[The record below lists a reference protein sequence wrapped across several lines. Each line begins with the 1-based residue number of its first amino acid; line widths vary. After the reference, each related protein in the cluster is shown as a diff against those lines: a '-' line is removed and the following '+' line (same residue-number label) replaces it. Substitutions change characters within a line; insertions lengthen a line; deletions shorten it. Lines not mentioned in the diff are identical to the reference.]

1 MAVGSKPRWWRRQ
14 RRVKITAR
22 LAATEC
28 TESKK
33 FKEKLLGG
41 ASTVF
46 PGHKRAQC
54 RDPTRCWNGHIATGC
69 PQGQAPKRG
78 RLQPPHSSSLR
89 RTAARAY
96 SPHHL
101 PNHFPELPH
110 STPVSRSGAWE
121 GATTERF
128 HSSVPFWC
136 LGGRNHGEI
145 LGQCF
150 RRPFQECC
158 AGSWSARKIH
168 RVRGNAVNYP
178 GNPRQW
184 LSRLLTPRTRWSSGR
199 SCS

>member
-1 MAVGSKPRWWRRQ
+1 MPDSVEQPCNGDRCTARAVGSKPRWWRRQ
-14 RRVKITAR
+14 RRVKSTAR
-22 LAATEC
+22 LAATES

-41 ASTVF
+41 ASTVL

-121 GATTERF
+121 GATTER
-128 HSSVPFWC
+128 S
-136 LGGRNHGEI
+136 L
-145 LGQCF
+145 
-150 RRPFQECC
+150 
-158 AGSWSARKIH
+158 
-168 RVRGNAVNYP
+168 GNASE
-178 GNPRQW
+178 G
-184 LSRLLTPRTRWSSGR
+184 SFR
-199 SCS
+199 SAVRVVGLQERFIE